1 MLSCSWDMA
10 HDKCNYFSFWA
21 FFCPFTPPPPLTTP
35 KMKMKKKWK
44 KKICLEISS
53 LNSVPKMW
61 LYAILFLRYCMWR
74 INCHFSF
81 WAIFCPF
88 IPLKTSKFQKN
99 EKNAWRYHFT
109 QLYQKSWSYAILFL
123 DMACS
128 RCNYCSFWLTFHP
141 FTPLTTQK
149 IETSKQMK
157 KPILFLRYG
166 TWQI

>member
-1 MLSCSWDMA
+1 MKIPKKWKKYLEILSINTSVPKIMIICFPAPEIWHMTNVIIF
-10 HDKCNYFSFWA
+10 HFGH
-21 FFCPFTPPPPLTTP
+21 FFALLHPPPPPLTTP

-88 IPLKTSKFQKN
+88 IPLKTSEMKISKKWKKCL
-99 EKNAWRYHFT
+99 E
-109 QLYQKSWSYAILFL
+109 I
-123 DMACS
+123 
-128 RCNYCSFWLTFHP
+128 SFYTIVP
-141 FTPLTTQK
+141 K
-149 IETSKQMK
+149 IMIICYTA
-157 KPILFLRYG
+157 PGYG
-166 TWQI
+166 M